1 MPIEPKKFAA
11 AAPSLPAA
19 RILLGW
25 VMRRAHRHARRHG
38 CAAAAASA
46 ASHRECAIEDGHRL
60 YMEIMDLVMYK
71 HLYAMNAQLFSSS

>member
-11 AAPSLPAA
+11 AAA
-19 RILLGW
+19 RPP
-25 VMRRAHRHARRHG
+25 VARWAG
-38 CAAAAASA
+38 LCAAAAASA

>member
-11 AAPSLPAA
+11 AAAA
-19 RILLGW
+19 RPPI
-25 VMRRAHRHARRHG
+25 ARWAG
-38 CAAAAASA
+38 LCAAAAAAASA